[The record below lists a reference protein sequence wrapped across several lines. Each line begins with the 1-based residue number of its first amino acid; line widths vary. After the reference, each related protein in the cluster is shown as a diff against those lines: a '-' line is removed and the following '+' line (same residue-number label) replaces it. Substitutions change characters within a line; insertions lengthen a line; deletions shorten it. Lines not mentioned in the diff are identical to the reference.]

1 MSLQPSCRLWELPSC
16 RNDRKKL
23 DKITGINEFIKSVKF
38 VNFAD
43 FMNMN
48 KQNHI
53 VVGFDYDTDRGY
65 NRKFRYFCKK
75 VLL

>member
-1 MSLQPSCRLWELPSC
+1 MIYKVCQVCKLCRLYEH
-16 RNDRKKL
+16 D
-23 DKITGINEFIKSVKF
+23 
-38 VNFAD
+38 
-43 FMNMN
+43 